1 MDIQNAVFKRRFSTC
16 FYKDLTLSLGKMS
29 FAKDFVNTDRGDL
42 YPVLTKSGG
51 AIEEVSDGTYRVEKG
66 EVRRFFTSFFPYASY
81 EIKLGGGKAGL
92 SFYYKNEYTDIIF
105 SENAVEYLSCDIDDS
120 AEINSDNISSFIVSA
135 RPGAFDIY
143 TKSER
148 GAMLLCTFE
157 DERFADSGVEKNFKK
172 ANVSLYAK
180 EGASVLLAE
189 SYMDSGISIAD
200 IRPIRYENLE
210 IMREGGRVFFT
221 ASVRLEAGCYQGIFS
236 WVPASAEFSLCGALF
251 FDAGNGVW
259 NSDVASSLIYN
270 RMEEKW
276 QLWVC
281 SFGNGH
287 ILGHAEFEGD
297 VRFGLNVLDIE
308 LMEKADENDPRT
320 VFKGFEGDE
329 DPDFFYDKENER
341 WLMSVCRLDPDCK
354 GYRYFFFESK
364 DPFCGYEYVGK
375 GLDGAETGGSFVKI
389 DGNIYFSCGNDFKKR
404 ANYRIYS
411 DSGMK
416 EMSFDYDDGGFRGW
430 GSILPI
436 KLGTRERYFLITFDR
451 HCGSAYNWSYGNLYL
466 FEAEE

>member
-1 MDIQNAVFKRRFSTC
+1 MDIQNTVFKRRFSTC
-16 FYKDLTLSLGKMS
+16 FYKELTLSLGKMS
-29 FAKDFVNTDRGDL
+29 FAKDFVNTTRGDL
-42 YPVLTKSGG
+42 YPVLTKTEG
-51 AIEEVSDGTYRVEKG
+51 ALEEVSDRAYSVKKG
-66 EVRRFFTSFFPYASY
+66 EIRRFFTSFFPYASY
-81 EIKLGGGKAGL
+81 EIKLKGGKAGF
-92 SFYYKNEYTDIIF
+92 SFYYKGEYTDIVF
-105 SENAVEYLSCDIDDS
+105 SENAVEHIGNDTNESV
-120 AEINSDNISSFIVSA
+120 EINPEADASFIVSI

-143 TKSER
+143 EKSER
-148 GAMLLCTFE
+148 GAKLIGSFA
-157 DERFADSGVEKNFKK
+157 DERFSESNHEKNVKG
-172 ANVSLYAK
+172 ASVSLIAK
-180 EGASVLLAE
+180 EGARVLAAE

-200 IRPIRYENLE
+200 IRPVRYENLE

-270 RMEEKW
+270 RMVEKW

-308 LMEKADENDPRT
+308 LMEKASEGDERT

-329 DPDFFYDKENER
+329 DPDFFYDKENNR
-341 WLMSVCRLDPDCK
+341 WLMSVCRLDPACK
-354 GYRYFFFESK
+354 GYRYFFFESD
-364 DPFCGYEYVGK
+364 DPFGGYKCIGK

-389 DGNIYFSCGNDFKKR
+389 GGKIYFSCGNDFKKR

-411 DSGMK
+411 ESGMS
-416 EMSFDYDDGGFRGW
+416 EMKFDYDDGGFRGW

-451 HCGSAYNWSYGNLYL
+451 HCGSSYNWSYGNLYL